1 MKVLF
6 LKHVVNVWKAWEIK
20 EVKAGYAS
28 NMLIPQG
35 LAVELTPEVE
45 KQYRDKQK
53 KEEKH
58 RQMLIEDRHKIVE
71 QITWKSLEFTLKT
84 WTNNK
89 VYWWI
94 WEKEIDFILNQKMS
108 SIIFEEEVAKSKIR
122 NYIEKNKNFSY
133 IKTKM
138 FQKYFDKELV
148 LRILREEYNFENET
162 LLNEEKLKKQI
173 ILLKQKGKSKNYI
186 KNKFLERSQD
196 KDLVENIL
204 SEVFC
209 DWELENLKKEYEKI
223 KNKWFDKQKIF
234 QKLFSKWFNYEDIK
248 RVIS

>member
-1 MKVLF
+1 
-6 LKHVVNVWKAWEIK
+6 
-20 EVKAGYAS
+20 
-28 NMLIPQG
+28 
-35 LAVELTPEVE
+35 
-45 KQYRDKQK
+45 
-53 KEEKH
+53 
-58 RQMLIEDRHKIVE
+58 
-71 QITWKSLEFTLKT
+71 
-84 WTNNK
+84 
-89 VYWWI
+89 
-94 WEKEIDFILNQKMS
+94 
-108 SIIFEEEVAKSKIR
+108 
-122 NYIEKNKNFSY
+122 
-133 IKTKM
+133 M

-196 KDLVENIL
+196 KDLDENIL

>member
-1 MKVLF
+1 M
-6 LKHVVNVWKAWEIK
+6 EI
-20 EVKAGYAS
+20 S
-28 NMLIPQG
+28 Q
-35 LAVELTPEVE
+35 
-45 KQYRDKQK
+45 
-53 KEEKH
+53 
-58 RQMLIEDRHKIVE
+58 KIVDYA
-71 QITWKSLEFTLKT
+71 IWYYLKYFPSKKALEKKLFEKF
-84 WTNNK
+84 WPNSEKWK

-148 LRILREEYNFENET
+148 LLILREEYDFENET

>member
-1 MKVLF
+1 M
-6 LKHVVNVWKAWEIK
+6 EI
-20 EVKAGYAS
+20 S
-28 NMLIPQG
+28 Q
-35 LAVELTPEVE
+35 
-45 KQYRDKQK
+45 
-53 KEEKH
+53 
-58 RQMLIEDRHKIVE
+58 KIVDYA
-71 QITWKSLEFTLKT
+71 IWYYLKYFPSKKALEKKLFEKF
-84 WTNNK
+84 WPNSEKWK

-223 KNKWFDKQKIF
+223 KNKLFDKQKIF

>member
-1 MKVLF
+1 M
-6 LKHVVNVWKAWEIK
+6 EI
-20 EVKAGYAS
+20 S
-28 NMLIPQG
+28 Q
-35 LAVELTPEVE
+35 
-45 KQYRDKQK
+45 
-53 KEEKH
+53 
-58 RQMLIEDRHKIVE
+58 KIVDYAIWYYLKYFPSKKALE
-71 QITWKSLEFTLKT
+71 KKLFEKFWSNSEKWKI
-84 WTNNK
+84 
-89 VYWWI
+89 YWWI
-94 WEKEIDFILNQKMS
+94 WGKEIDFILNQKMS

-186 KNKFLERSQD
+186 KNKFLEISQD

-223 KNKWFDKQKIF
+223 KNKLFDKQKIF

>member
-1 MKVLF
+1 M
-6 LKHVVNVWKAWEIK
+6 EI
-20 EVKAGYAS
+20 S
-28 NMLIPQG
+28 Q
-35 LAVELTPEVE
+35 
-45 KQYRDKQK
+45 
-53 KEEKH
+53 
-58 RQMLIEDRHKIVE
+58 KIVDYA
-71 QITWKSLEFTLKT
+71 IWYYLKYFPSKKALEKKLFEKF
-84 WTNNK
+84 WPNSEKWK

-148 LRILREEYNFENET
+148 LLILREEYNFENET

>member
-1 MKVLF
+1 M
-6 LKHVVNVWKAWEIK
+6 EI
-20 EVKAGYAS
+20 S
-28 NMLIPQG
+28 Q
-35 LAVELTPEVE
+35 
-45 KQYRDKQK
+45 
-53 KEEKH
+53 
-58 RQMLIEDRHKIVE
+58 KIVDYAIWYYLKYFLSKKAFE
-71 QITWKSLEFTLKT
+71 KKIFEKFWPNSEKWKI
-84 WTNNK
+84 
-89 VYWWI
+89 YWWI

-162 LLNEEKLKKQI
+162 LLNEEKLKKQV

-209 DWELENLKKEYEKI
+209 DWEIENLKKEYEKI

>member
-1 MKVLF
+1 M
-6 LKHVVNVWKAWEIK
+6 EI
-20 EVKAGYAS
+20 S
-28 NMLIPQG
+28 Q
-35 LAVELTPEVE
+35 
-45 KQYRDKQK
+45 
-53 KEEKH
+53 
-58 RQMLIEDRHKIVE
+58 KIVDYA
-71 QITWKSLEFTLKT
+71 IWYYLKYFPSKKALEKKLFEKF
-84 WTNNK
+84 WPNSEKWK

-148 LRILREEYNFENET
+148 LLILREEYNFENET

-234 QKLFSKWFNYEDIK
+234 QKLFC
-248 RVIS
+248 

>member
-1 MKVLF
+1 M
-6 LKHVVNVWKAWEIK
+6 EI
-20 EVKAGYAS
+20 S
-28 NMLIPQG
+28 Q
-35 LAVELTPEVE
+35 
-45 KQYRDKQK
+45 
-53 KEEKH
+53 
-58 RQMLIEDRHKIVE
+58 KIVDYA
-71 QITWKSLEFTLKT
+71 IWYYLKYFPSKKALEKKLFEKF
-84 WTNNK
+84 WPNYEKWNI
-89 VYWWI
+89 YWWI

-133 IKTKM
+133 IRTKM

>member
-1 MKVLF
+1 M
-6 LKHVVNVWKAWEIK
+6 EI
-20 EVKAGYAS
+20 S
-28 NMLIPQG
+28 Q
-35 LAVELTPEVE
+35 
-45 KQYRDKQK
+45 
-53 KEEKH
+53 
-58 RQMLIEDRHKIVE
+58 KIVDYA
-71 QITWKSLEFTLKT
+71 IWYYLKYFPSKKALEKKLFEKF
-84 WTNNK
+84 WPNSEKWK

-94 WEKEIDFILNQKMS
+94 WEEEIDFILNQKMS

-138 FQKYFDKELV
+138 FQKYYDKELV

-209 DWELENLKKEYEKI
+209 NWELENLKKEYEKI

>member
-1 MKVLF
+1 M
-6 LKHVVNVWKAWEIK
+6 EI
-20 EVKAGYAS
+20 S
-28 NMLIPQG
+28 Q
-35 LAVELTPEVE
+35 
-45 KQYRDKQK
+45 
-53 KEEKH
+53 
-58 RQMLIEDRHKIVE
+58 KIVDYA
-71 QITWKSLEFTLKT
+71 IWYYLKYFPSKKSLEKKLFEKF
-84 WTNNK
+84 WPNSEKWK

-94 WEKEIDFILNQKMS
+94 WEEEIDFILNQKMS

>member
-1 MKVLF
+1 M
-6 LKHVVNVWKAWEIK
+6 EI
-20 EVKAGYAS
+20 S
-28 NMLIPQG
+28 Q
-35 LAVELTPEVE
+35 
-45 KQYRDKQK
+45 
-53 KEEKH
+53 
-58 RQMLIEDRHKIVE
+58 KIVDYAIWYYLKYFPSKKALE
-71 QITWKSLEFTLKT
+71 KKLFEKFWPNSEKWKI
-84 WTNNK
+84 
-89 VYWWI
+89 YWWI

-148 LRILREEYNFENET
+148 LLILREEYNFENET

>member
-1 MKVLF
+1 M
-6 LKHVVNVWKAWEIK
+6 EI
-20 EVKAGYAS
+20 S
-28 NMLIPQG
+28 Q
-35 LAVELTPEVE
+35 
-45 KQYRDKQK
+45 
-53 KEEKH
+53 
-58 RQMLIEDRHKIVE
+58 KIVDYDIWYYLKYFPSKKALE
-71 QITWKSLEFTLKT
+71 KKLFEKFWSNSEKWKI
-84 WTNNK
+84 
-89 VYWWI
+89 YWWI
-94 WEKEIDFILNQKMS
+94 WGKEIDFILNQKMS

-223 KNKWFDKQKIF
+223 KNKLFDKQKIF

>member
-1 MKVLF
+1 M
-6 LKHVVNVWKAWEIK
+6 EI
-20 EVKAGYAS
+20 S
-28 NMLIPQG
+28 Q
-35 LAVELTPEVE
+35 
-45 KQYRDKQK
+45 
-53 KEEKH
+53 
-58 RQMLIEDRHKIVE
+58 KIVDYAIWYYLKYFPSKKALE
-71 QITWKSLEFTLKT
+71 KKLFEKFWSNSEKWKI
-84 WTNNK
+84 
-89 VYWWI
+89 YWWI
-94 WEKEIDFILNQKMS
+94 WGKEIDFILNQKMS

-186 KNKFLERSQD
+186 KNKLERSQD

-223 KNKWFDKQKIF
+223 KNKLFDKQKIF

>member
-1 MKVLF
+1 M
-6 LKHVVNVWKAWEIK
+6 EI
-20 EVKAGYAS
+20 S
-28 NMLIPQG
+28 Q
-35 LAVELTPEVE
+35 
-45 KQYRDKQK
+45 
-53 KEEKH
+53 
-58 RQMLIEDRHKIVE
+58 KIVDYA
-71 QITWKSLEFTLKT
+71 ICYYLKYFPSKKALEKKLFEKF
-84 WTNNK
+84 WPNSEKWK

-148 LRILREEYNFENET
+148 LLILREEYNFENET

>member
-1 MKVLF
+1 M
-6 LKHVVNVWKAWEIK
+6 EI
-20 EVKAGYAS
+20 S
-28 NMLIPQG
+28 Q
-35 LAVELTPEVE
+35 
-45 KQYRDKQK
+45 
-53 KEEKH
+53 
-58 RQMLIEDRHKIVE
+58 KIVDYA
-71 QITWKSLEFTLKT
+71 IWYYLKYFPSKKALEKKLFEKF
-84 WTNNK
+84 WPNSEKWK

-94 WEKEIDFILNQKMS
+94 WEKEIGFILNQKMS

-148 LRILREEYNFENET
+148 LLILREEYNFENET

>member
-1 MKVLF
+1 M
-6 LKHVVNVWKAWEIK
+6 EI
-20 EVKAGYAS
+20 S
-28 NMLIPQG
+28 Q
-35 LAVELTPEVE
+35 
-45 KQYRDKQK
+45 
-53 KEEKH
+53 
-58 RQMLIEDRHKIVE
+58 KIVDYA
-71 QITWKSLEFTLKT
+71 IWYYLKYFPSKKALEKKLFEKF
-84 WTNNK
+84 WPNSEKWK

-148 LRILREEYNFENET
+148 LLILREEYNFENET

-248 RVIS
+248 RVIT

>member
-1 MKVLF
+1 M
-6 LKHVVNVWKAWEIK
+6 EI
-20 EVKAGYAS
+20 S
-28 NMLIPQG
+28 Q
-35 LAVELTPEVE
+35 
-45 KQYRDKQK
+45 
-53 KEEKH
+53 
-58 RQMLIEDRHKIVE
+58 KIVDYAIWYYLKYFPSKKALE
-71 QITWKSLEFTLKT
+71 KKLFEKFWPNSEKWKI
-84 WTNNK
+84 
-89 VYWWI
+89 YWWI
-94 WEKEIDFILNQKMS
+94 WEKEIDFILNKKMS

-204 SEVFC
+204 IEVFC
-209 DWELENLKKEYEKI
+209 NWELENLKKEYEKI

>member
-1 MKVLF
+1 M
-6 LKHVVNVWKAWEIK
+6 EI
-20 EVKAGYAS
+20 S
-28 NMLIPQG
+28 Q
-35 LAVELTPEVE
+35 
-45 KQYRDKQK
+45 
-53 KEEKH
+53 
-58 RQMLIEDRHKIVE
+58 KIVDYAIWYYLKYFPSKKALE
-71 QITWKSLEFTLKT
+71 KINYEKFWPNSEKWKI
-84 WTNNK
+84 
-89 VYWWI
+89 YWWI

-108 SIIFEEEVAKSKIR
+108 SIIFEEKVAKSKIR

-196 KDLVENIL
+196 NILGENIL

>member
-1 MKVLF
+1 
-6 LKHVVNVWKAWEIK
+6 
-20 EVKAGYAS
+20 
-28 NMLIPQG
+28 
-35 LAVELTPEVE
+35 
-45 KQYRDKQK
+45 
-53 KEEKH
+53 
-58 RQMLIEDRHKIVE
+58 
-71 QITWKSLEFTLKT
+71 
-84 WTNNK
+84 
-89 VYWWI
+89 
-94 WEKEIDFILNQKMS
+94 
-108 SIIFEEEVAKSKIR
+108 
-122 NYIEKNKNFSY
+122 
-133 IKTKM
+133 M

-148 LRILREEYNFENET
+148 LLILREEYNFENET

-186 KNKFLERSQD
+186 KNKFLERNQD

>member
-1 MKVLF
+1 M
-6 LKHVVNVWKAWEIK
+6 EI
-20 EVKAGYAS
+20 S
-28 NMLIPQG
+28 Q
-35 LAVELTPEVE
+35 
-45 KQYRDKQK
+45 
-53 KEEKH
+53 
-58 RQMLIEDRHKIVE
+58 KIVDYAIWYYLKYFPSKKALE
-71 QITWKSLEFTLKT
+71 KKLFEKFWPNSEKWKI
-84 WTNNK
+84 
-89 VYWWI
+89 YWWI

-122 NYIEKNKNFSY
+122 TYIEKNKNFSY
-133 IKTKM
+133 IRTKM

-148 LRILREEYNFENET
+148 LQILREEYNFENET

>member
-1 MKVLF
+1 M
-6 LKHVVNVWKAWEIK
+6 EI
-20 EVKAGYAS
+20 S
-28 NMLIPQG
+28 Q
-35 LAVELTPEVE
+35 
-45 KQYRDKQK
+45 
-53 KEEKH
+53 
-58 RQMLIEDRHKIVE
+58 KIVDYAIWYYLKYFPSKKALE
-71 QITWKSLEFTLKT
+71 KKLFEKFWPNSEKWKI
-84 WTNNK
+84 
-89 VYWWI
+89 YWWI
-94 WEKEIDFILNQKMS
+94 WEKEIDFILNKKMS

-223 KNKWFDKQKIF
+223 KNKLFDKQKIF

>member
-1 MKVLF
+1 M
-6 LKHVVNVWKAWEIK
+6 EI
-20 EVKAGYAS
+20 S
-28 NMLIPQG
+28 Q
-35 LAVELTPEVE
+35 
-45 KQYRDKQK
+45 
-53 KEEKH
+53 
-58 RQMLIEDRHKIVE
+58 KIVDYAIWYYLKYFPSKKALE
-71 QITWKSLEFTLKT
+71 KKLFEKFWSNSEKWKI
-84 WTNNK
+84 
-89 VYWWI
+89 YWWI
-94 WEKEIDFILNQKMS
+94 WGKEIDFILNQKMS

-148 LRILREEYNFENET
+148 LRILREEYNLENET

-223 KNKWFDKQKIF
+223 KNKLFDKQKIF

>member
-1 MKVLF
+1 M
-6 LKHVVNVWKAWEIK
+6 EI
-20 EVKAGYAS
+20 S
-28 NMLIPQG
+28 Q
-35 LAVELTPEVE
+35 
-45 KQYRDKQK
+45 
-53 KEEKH
+53 
-58 RQMLIEDRHKIVE
+58 KIVDYAIWYYLKYFPSKKALE
-71 QITWKSLEFTLKT
+71 KKLFEKFWSNSEKWKI
-84 WTNNK
+84 
-89 VYWWI
+89 YWWI
-94 WEKEIDFILNQKMS
+94 WGKESDFILNQKMS

-223 KNKWFDKQKIF
+223 KNKLFDKQKIF

>member
-1 MKVLF
+1 M
-6 LKHVVNVWKAWEIK
+6 EI
-20 EVKAGYAS
+20 S
-28 NMLIPQG
+28 Q
-35 LAVELTPEVE
+35 
-45 KQYRDKQK
+45 
-53 KEEKH
+53 
-58 RQMLIEDRHKIVE
+58 KIVDYA
-71 QITWKSLEFTLKT
+71 IWYYLKYFPSKKALEKKLFEKFGP
-84 WTNNK
+84 NSEK
-89 VYWWI
+89 GKIYGGI
-94 WEKEIDFILNQKMS
+94 GEKEIDFILNQKMS

-209 DWELENLKKEYEKI
+209 DGELENLKKEYEKI
-223 KNKWFDKQKIF
+223 KNKGFDKQKIF
-234 QKLFSKWFNYEDIK
+234 QKLFSKGFNYEDIK

>member
-1 MKVLF
+1 M
-6 LKHVVNVWKAWEIK
+6 EI
-20 EVKAGYAS
+20 S
-28 NMLIPQG
+28 Q
-35 LAVELTPEVE
+35 
-45 KQYRDKQK
+45 
-53 KEEKH
+53 
-58 RQMLIEDRHKIVE
+58 KIVDYA
-71 QITWKSLEFTLKT
+71 IWYYLKYFPSKKALEKKLFEKF
-84 WTNNK
+84 WPNSEKWK

-122 NYIEKNKNFSY
+122 NYIEKNKNFYY

-148 LRILREEYNFENET
+148 LLILREEYNFENET

-196 KDLVENIL
+196 KDLVKNIL

>member
-1 MKVLF
+1 M
-6 LKHVVNVWKAWEIK
+6 EI
-20 EVKAGYAS
+20 S
-28 NMLIPQG
+28 Q
-35 LAVELTPEVE
+35 
-45 KQYRDKQK
+45 
-53 KEEKH
+53 
-58 RQMLIEDRHKIVE
+58 KIVDYA
-71 QITWKSLEFTLKT
+71 IWYYLKYFPSKKTLEKKLFDKF
-84 WTNNK
+84 WPNSEKWK

-94 WEKEIDFILNQKMS
+94 WEEEIDFILNQKMS

-209 DWELENLKKEYEKI
+209 NWELENLKKEYEKI

>member
-1 MKVLF
+1 MK
-6 LKHVVNVWKAWEIK
+6 I
-20 EVKAGYAS
+20 S
-28 NMLIPQG
+28 Q
-35 LAVELTPEVE
+35 
-45 KQYRDKQK
+45 
-53 KEEKH
+53 
-58 RQMLIEDRHKIVE
+58 KIVDYA
-71 QITWKSLEFTLKT
+71 IWYYLKYFPSKKALEKKLFEKF
-84 WTNNK
+84 WPNSEKWK

-94 WEKEIDFILNQKMS
+94 WEEEIDFILNQKMS

>member
-1 MKVLF
+1 M
-6 LKHVVNVWKAWEIK
+6 EI
-20 EVKAGYAS
+20 S
-28 NMLIPQG
+28 Q
-35 LAVELTPEVE
+35 
-45 KQYRDKQK
+45 
-53 KEEKH
+53 
-58 RQMLIEDRHKIVE
+58 KIVDYA
-71 QITWKSLEFTLKT
+71 IWYYLKYFPSKKALEKKLFEKF
-84 WTNNK
+84 WPNSEKWK
-89 VYWWI
+89 VYWLI

-148 LRILREEYNFENET
+148 LLILREEYNFENET

-223 KNKWFDKQKIF
+223 KNKLFDKQKIF

>member
-1 MKVLF
+1 M
-6 LKHVVNVWKAWEIK
+6 EI
-20 EVKAGYAS
+20 S
-28 NMLIPQG
+28 Q
-35 LAVELTPEVE
+35 
-45 KQYRDKQK
+45 
-53 KEEKH
+53 
-58 RQMLIEDRHKIVE
+58 KIVDYA
-71 QITWKSLEFTLKT
+71 IWYYLKYFPSKKALEKKLFEKF
-84 WTNNK
+84 WPNSEKWK

-148 LRILREEYNFENET
+148 LLILREEYNFENET

-186 KNKFLERSQD
+186 KNKFMERNQD

>member
-1 MKVLF
+1 M
-6 LKHVVNVWKAWEIK
+6 EI
-20 EVKAGYAS
+20 S
-28 NMLIPQG
+28 Q
-35 LAVELTPEVE
+35 
-45 KQYRDKQK
+45 
-53 KEEKH
+53 
-58 RQMLIEDRHKIVE
+58 KIVDYA
-71 QITWKSLEFTLKT
+71 IWYYLKYFPSKKALEKKLFEKF
-84 WTNNK
+84 WPNSEKWK

-148 LRILREEYNFENET
+148 LLILREEYNFENET

-209 DWELENLKKEYEKI
+209 DWELENLKKEYEKV

>member
-1 MKVLF
+1 M
-6 LKHVVNVWKAWEIK
+6 EI
-20 EVKAGYAS
+20 S
-28 NMLIPQG
+28 Q
-35 LAVELTPEVE
+35 
-45 KQYRDKQK
+45 
-53 KEEKH
+53 
-58 RQMLIEDRHKIVE
+58 KIVDYA
-71 QITWKSLEFTLKT
+71 IWYYLKYFPSKKALEKKLFEKF
-84 WTNNK
+84 WPNSEKWK

-148 LRILREEYNFENET
+148 LLILREEYNFENET

-186 KNKFLERSQD
+186 KNKFLERNQD

>member
-1 MKVLF
+1 M
-6 LKHVVNVWKAWEIK
+6 EI
-20 EVKAGYAS
+20 S
-28 NMLIPQG
+28 Q
-35 LAVELTPEVE
+35 
-45 KQYRDKQK
+45 
-53 KEEKH
+53 
-58 RQMLIEDRHKIVE
+58 KIVDYA
-71 QITWKSLEFTLKT
+71 IWYYLKYFPSKKALEKKLFEKF
-84 WTNNK
+84 WPNSEKWK

-148 LRILREEYNFENET
+148 LLILREEYNFENET

-173 ILLKQKGKSKNYI
+173 ILLRQKGKSKNYI

>member
-1 MKVLF
+1 M
-6 LKHVVNVWKAWEIK
+6 EI
-20 EVKAGYAS
+20 S
-28 NMLIPQG
+28 Q
-35 LAVELTPEVE
+35 
-45 KQYRDKQK
+45 
-53 KEEKH
+53 
-58 RQMLIEDRHKIVE
+58 KIVDYA
-71 QITWKSLEFTLKT
+71 IWYYLKYFPSKKALEKKLFEKF
-84 WTNNK
+84 WPNSEKWK

-148 LRILREEYNFENET
+148 LLILREEYNFENET
-162 LLNEEKLKKQI
+162 LLNEEKLKKRI

>member
-1 MKVLF
+1 M
-6 LKHVVNVWKAWEIK
+6 EI
-20 EVKAGYAS
+20 S
-28 NMLIPQG
+28 Q
-35 LAVELTPEVE
+35 
-45 KQYRDKQK
+45 
-53 KEEKH
+53 
-58 RQMLIEDRHKIVE
+58 KIVDYAIWYYLKYFPSKKALE
-71 QITWKSLEFTLKT
+71 KKLFEKFWSNSEKWKI
-84 WTNNK
+84 
-89 VYWWI
+89 YWWI
-94 WEKEIDFILNQKMS
+94 WGKEIDFILNQKMS
-108 SIIFEEEVAKSKIR
+108 SIIFEEEIAKSKIR

-223 KNKWFDKQKIF
+223 KNKLFDKQKIF

>member
-1 MKVLF
+1 M
-6 LKHVVNVWKAWEIK
+6 EI
-20 EVKAGYAS
+20 S
-28 NMLIPQG
+28 Q
-35 LAVELTPEVE
+35 
-45 KQYRDKQK
+45 
-53 KEEKH
+53 
-58 RQMLIEDRHKIVE
+58 KIVDYA
-71 QITWKSLEFTLKT
+71 IWYYLKYFPSKIALEKKLFEKF
-84 WTNNK
+84 WPNSEKWK

-148 LRILREEYNFENET
+148 LLILREEYNFENET